1 MNSRV
6 ERKTVDLSPF
16 PDLVVIYLGMR
27 VNALTGVKTLFGFG
41 PQIKNSVDQQPD
53 GLLLHENFIMSLI
66 PLHLGMRQYWRDFD
80 ALEAWARS
88 TPHREWWRDFLR
100 SSAAR
105 AFGTRLISCVVAWKP
120 FTTMYRLPWASD
132 NSRLC
137 DLPVDRCSQPARGPS
152 WPVSRGPQSSKRPS
166 FMTSRARSSSQERRP
181 GAASK
186 RRELL
191 APVYGWFTEGFDT
204 RDLKDAKALLE
215 ELAV

>member
-41 PQIKNSVDQQPD
+41 PQIKNSVDQKPD

-88 TPHREWWRDFLR
+88 T
-100 SSAAR
+100 SASR
-105 AFGTRLISCVVAWKP
+105 VVA
-120 FTTMYRLPWASD
+120 RLPSVI
-132 NSRLC
+132 SRHGL
-137 DLPVDRCSQPARGPS
+137 LARGLFHAWWHGS
-152 WPVSRGPQSSKRPS
+152 GLRRCTGSLGLR
-166 FMTSRARSSSQERRP
+166 TIRAHATCPWTNVLSP
-181 GAASK
+181 H
-186 RRELL
+186 
-191 APVYGWFTEGFDT
+191 EGQAG
-204 RDLKDAKALLE
+204 R
-215 ELAV
+215 